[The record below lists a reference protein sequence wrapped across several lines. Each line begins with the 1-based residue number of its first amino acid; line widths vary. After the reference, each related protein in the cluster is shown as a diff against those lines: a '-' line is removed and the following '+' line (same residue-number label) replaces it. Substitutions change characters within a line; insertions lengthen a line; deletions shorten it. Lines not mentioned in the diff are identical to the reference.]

1 MSTQVESAS
10 FYTRQAT
17 GLVRE
22 IDFTSNIALNV
33 SFISL
38 PLAALVATQ
47 APFAFP
53 GANIMLVVLICAVLC
68 VFPTLL
74 YGSLGA
80 TMPRS
85 GGDYVFVSRIIH
97 PIIGFAANFNVTM
110 WFLLVIAQFGSLLA
124 PFGLSA
130 ALATIGAATDNQG
143 LIDASVTVT
152 SKGWQFWLGAA
163 ALVATAILVSF
174 NLRTWTKFFVVLFFL
189 SVVGV
194 IIAVV
199 LMLLNGRDDFRAAL
213 SGFGMEYDAV
223 IATARE
229 NGYAGGESFSWK
241 NTIGAMP
248 LAFASFGYSIVSTYA
263 AGEVR
268 APRKT
273 LLKALLTALAI
284 SVAIVFIMMAVA
296 ARSFGHDFLGS
307 ITYLANVV
315 PDEYALSAPPFYFF
329 FAAMLTDSTILI
341 AVMGVSFA
349 IAFFVALPPTF
360 LIATRSLFAWSFD
373 RIIPTKVSE
382 VNERT
387 HSPLIANAVVLV
399 ITLIFLAIIVYG
411 PSEFLTLLFTA
422 GAAELLT
429 FIVVAIAGAVFPW
442 RRRDLYEDS
451 PVAGNLGAIPRM
463 AIIGVL
469 SAIVYVLFLVPLL
482 INDDLGAN
490 ATPGIVAMITIALLP
505 FVVYGI
511 SYAVNKS
518 RGVDLSLTFRE
529 LPPE

>member
-1 MSTQVESAS
+1 
-10 FYTRQAT
+10 
-17 GLVRE
+17 
-22 IDFTSNIALNV
+22 
-33 SFISL
+33 
-38 PLAALVATQ
+38 
-47 APFAFP
+47 
-53 GANIMLVVLICAVLC
+53 
-68 VFPTLL
+68 
-74 YGSLGA
+74 
-80 TMPRS
+80 
-85 GGDYVFVSRIIH
+85 
-97 PIIGFAANFNVTM
+97 
-110 WFLLVIAQFGSLLA
+110 
-124 PFGLSA
+124 
-130 ALATIGAATDNQG
+130 
-143 LIDASVTVT
+143 
-152 SKGWQFWLGAA
+152 
-163 ALVATAILVSF
+163 
-174 NLRTWTKFFVVLFFL
+174 
-189 SVVGV
+189 
-194 IIAVV
+194 
-199 LMLLNGRDDFRAAL
+199 
-213 SGFGMEYDAV
+213 
-223 IATARE
+223 
-229 NGYAGGESFSWK
+229 
-241 NTIGAMP
+241 MP

-341 AVMGVSFA
+341 AVMGISFA

-429 FIVVAIAGAVFPW
+429 FIIVAIAGAVFPW